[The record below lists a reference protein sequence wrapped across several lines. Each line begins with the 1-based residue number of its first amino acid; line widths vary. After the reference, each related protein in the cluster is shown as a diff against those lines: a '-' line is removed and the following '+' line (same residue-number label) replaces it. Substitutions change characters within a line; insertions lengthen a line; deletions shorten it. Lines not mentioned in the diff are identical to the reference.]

1 MVASQLTDSS
11 VAADR
16 RLINAIP
23 SVAIGFG
30 VAFVC
35 MFEYGLPKRMPVLAC
50 YPMSMCDADA
60 DASYFLIGRGFGG
73 SAYLFVSTSIP
84 V

>member
-35 MFEYGLPKRMPVLAC
+35 MFEYGLPN
-50 YPMSMCDADA
+50 
-60 DASYFLIGRGFGG
+60 GRPFWRAIQCRCVMLMLMLHI
-73 SAYLFVSTSIP
+73 S
-84 V
+84 